1 MEEFTGLFDLP
12 GEGFVAQLRNG
23 GQSSLYDR
31 QGLQYL
37 ILQRKQ
43 EGLDAEALRQ
53 QRAQL
58 RDVEARDEARDPYLP
73 HEEVLLVVAPPLE
86 GLVDREDGLHD
97 DEDGAEQQ
105 VALAQRVGAVRRQT
119 ARGERS

>member
-1 MEEFTGLFDLP
+1 MLMSEYSDSANTDLMEEFTGLFNLP

-43 EGLDAEALRQ
+43 EGQDAEA
-53 QRAQL
+53 
-58 RDVEARDEARDPYLP
+58 
-73 HEEVLLVVAPPLE
+73 
-86 GLVDREDGLHD
+86 
-97 DEDGAEQQ
+97 AEQ
-105 VALAQRVGAVRRQT
+105 ALARMNAVQNT
-119 ARGERS
+119 IGLQLSGGS

>member
-1 MEEFTGLFDLP
+1 MSNYSDAANTDLMEEFTGLFNLP

-43 EGLDAEALRQ
+43 EGQDAEA
-53 QRAQL
+53 
-58 RDVEARDEARDPYLP
+58 
-73 HEEVLLVVAPPLE
+73 
-86 GLVDREDGLHD
+86 
-97 DEDGAEQQ
+97 AEQ
-105 VALAQRVGAVRRQT
+105 ALARMNSVQNTIGLQLS
-119 ARGERS
+119 GGS

>member
-1 MEEFTGLFDLP
+1 MSEYSDPANTDLMEEFTGLFNLP

-43 EGLDAEALRQ
+43 EGQDAEA
-53 QRAQL
+53 
-58 RDVEARDEARDPYLP
+58 
-73 HEEVLLVVAPPLE
+73 
-86 GLVDREDGLHD
+86 
-97 DEDGAEQQ
+97 AEQ
-105 VALAQRVGAVRRQT
+105 ALARMNAVQNT
-119 ARGERS
+119 IGLQLSGGS

>member
-1 MEEFTGLFDLP
+1 SGSQCGTSMLMSEYRDLANTDLMEEFTGLFNLP

-43 EGLDAEALRQ
+43 DGQDAEA
-53 QRAQL
+53 
-58 RDVEARDEARDPYLP
+58 
-73 HEEVLLVVAPPLE
+73 
-86 GLVDREDGLHD
+86 
-97 DEDGAEQQ
+97 AEQ
-105 VALAQRVGAVRRQT
+105 ALARMNSVQNTIGLQL
-119 ARGERS
+119 

>member
-1 MEEFTGLFDLP
+1 MLMAEYSDLANTNLMEEFTGLFNLP

-43 EGLDAEALRQ
+43 EGQDAEA
-53 QRAQL
+53 
-58 RDVEARDEARDPYLP
+58 
-73 HEEVLLVVAPPLE
+73 
-86 GLVDREDGLHD
+86 
-97 DEDGAEQQ
+97 AEQ
-105 VALAQRVGAVRRQT
+105 ALARMNSVQNTIGLQLS
-119 ARGERS
+119 GGS

>member
-1 MEEFTGLFDLP
+1 MLMSEYSDSANTNLMEEFTGLFYLP

-43 EGLDAEALRQ
+43 EGQDAEAA
-53 QRAQL
+53 AQ
-58 RDVEARDEARDPYLP
+58 
-73 HEEVLLVVAPPLE
+73 
-86 GLVDREDGLHD
+86 
-97 DEDGAEQQ
+97 
-105 VALAQRVGAVRRQT
+105 ALARMNSVQNTIGLQLS
-119 ARGERS
+119 GGS

>member
-1 MEEFTGLFDLP
+1 MSEYSDPANTDLMEEFTGLFNLP

-43 EGLDAEALRQ
+43 EGQDAEA
-53 QRAQL
+53 
-58 RDVEARDEARDPYLP
+58 
-73 HEEVLLVVAPPLE
+73 
-86 GLVDREDGLHD
+86 
-97 DEDGAEQQ
+97 AEQ
-105 VALAQRVGAVRRQT
+105 ALARMNSVQNTIGLQLS
-119 ARGERS
+119 GGS

>member
-1 MEEFTGLFDLP
+1 MLMSGYSDPANTDLMEEFTGLFNLP

-43 EGLDAEALRQ
+43 EGQDAEA
-53 QRAQL
+53 
-58 RDVEARDEARDPYLP
+58 
-73 HEEVLLVVAPPLE
+73 
-86 GLVDREDGLHD
+86 
-97 DEDGAEQQ
+97 AEQ
-105 VALAQRVGAVRRQT
+105 ALARMNSVQNTIGLQLS
-119 ARGERS
+119 GGS

>member
-43 EGLDAEALRQ
+43 EGLGAEA
-53 QRAQL
+53 
-58 RDVEARDEARDPYLP
+58 
-73 HEEVLLVVAPPLE
+73 
-86 GLVDREDGLHD
+86 
-97 DEDGAEQQ
+97 AEQ
-105 VALAQRVGAVRRQT
+105 ALARMNAVQNTIGLQRSG
-119 ARGERS
+119 GG

>member
-1 MEEFTGLFDLP
+1 MSTDWMEEFTGLFDLP

-43 EGLDAEALRQ
+43 EGLDT
-53 QRAQL
+53 
-58 RDVEARDEARDPYLP
+58 
-73 HEEVLLVVAPPLE
+73 EV
-86 GLVDREDGLHD
+86 
-97 DEDGAEQQ
+97 AEQ
-105 VALAQRVGAVRRQT
+105 ALARMNAVQNT
-119 ARGERS
+119 IGLQLSGGS

>member
-1 MEEFTGLFDLP
+1 MLMSEYSDPANTDLMEEFTGLFNLP

-43 EGLDAEALRQ
+43 EGQDAEA
-53 QRAQL
+53 
-58 RDVEARDEARDPYLP
+58 
-73 HEEVLLVVAPPLE
+73 
-86 GLVDREDGLHD
+86 
-97 DEDGAEQQ
+97 AEQ
-105 VALAQRVGAVRRQT
+105 ALARMNSVQTTIGLQLSGA
-119 ARGERS
+119 S

>member
-1 MEEFTGLFDLP
+1 MLMSEYSDSANTDLMEEFTGLFNLP

-43 EGLDAEALRQ
+43 EGQDAEA
-53 QRAQL
+53 
-58 RDVEARDEARDPYLP
+58 
-73 HEEVLLVVAPPLE
+73 
-86 GLVDREDGLHD
+86 
-97 DEDGAEQQ
+97 AEQ
-105 VALAQRVGAVRRQT
+105 ALARMNSVQNTIGLQLS
-119 ARGERS
+119 GGS

>member
-1 MEEFTGLFDLP
+1 MLMSGYCDPGNTDLMEEFTGLFYLP

-43 EGLDAEALRQ
+43 EGQDAEAA
-53 QRAQL
+53 AQ
-58 RDVEARDEARDPYLP
+58 
-73 HEEVLLVVAPPLE
+73 
-86 GLVDREDGLHD
+86 
-97 DEDGAEQQ
+97 
-105 VALAQRVGAVRRQT
+105 ALARMNSVQNTIGLQLS
-119 ARGERS
+119 GGS

>member
-1 MEEFTGLFDLP
+1 MLMSEYSGPANTDLMEEFTGLFNLP

-43 EGLDAEALRQ
+43 EGQDAEA
-53 QRAQL
+53 
-58 RDVEARDEARDPYLP
+58 
-73 HEEVLLVVAPPLE
+73 
-86 GLVDREDGLHD
+86 
-97 DEDGAEQQ
+97 AEQ
-105 VALAQRVGAVRRQT
+105 ALARMNAVQNT
-119 ARGERS
+119 IGLQLSGGS

>member
-1 MEEFTGLFDLP
+1 MLMSEYSDPANTDLMEEFTGLFNLP

-43 EGLDAEALRQ
+43 EGQDAEA
-53 QRAQL
+53 
-58 RDVEARDEARDPYLP
+58 
-73 HEEVLLVVAPPLE
+73 
-86 GLVDREDGLHD
+86 
-97 DEDGAEQQ
+97 AEQ
-105 VALAQRVGAVRRQT
+105 ALARMSAVQNT
-119 ARGERS
+119 IGLQLSGGS

>member
-1 MEEFTGLFDLP
+1 MLMSGYSDPANTDLMEEFTGLFDLP

-43 EGLDAEALRQ
+43 EGQDAEA
-53 QRAQL
+53 
-58 RDVEARDEARDPYLP
+58 
-73 HEEVLLVVAPPLE
+73 
-86 GLVDREDGLHD
+86 
-97 DEDGAEQQ
+97 AEQ
-105 VALAQRVGAVRRQT
+105 ALARMNSVQNTIGLQL
-119 ARGERS
+119 

>member
-1 MEEFTGLFDLP
+1 MLMSEYSDPENTDLMEEFTGLFNLP

-43 EGLDAEALRQ
+43 EGQDAEA
-53 QRAQL
+53 
-58 RDVEARDEARDPYLP
+58 
-73 HEEVLLVVAPPLE
+73 
-86 GLVDREDGLHD
+86 
-97 DEDGAEQQ
+97 AER
-105 VALAQRVGAVRRQT
+105 ALARMNAVQNT
-119 ARGERS
+119 IGLQLSGGS